1 MFSVPPYMRCI
12 TCMYWIYQKSPEIK
26 KIPEVFLFRDV
37 MIILRGTTRI
47 QDKSCTH
54 WIQQSSLLYREDHGN
69 SYWIMFRVSGS
80 EASNHIVD
88 RRTYTNRLL
97 SMHLH
102 PWYLFVSALM
112 YRCFCYADI
121 FITPWVMWCK
131 SIQKKEW
138 IISYDIWKYLHKS
151 LSDQRTFITSDGNCF
166 LFGNQQTVW

>member
-1 MFSVPPYMRCI
+1 MLCI
-12 TCMYWIYQKSPEIK
+12 TCMYWIYQKYPGTK

-69 SYWIMFRVSGS
+69 SYLFTFRISGS
-80 EASNHIVD
+80 KASNRIVD
-88 RRTYTNRLL
+88 CRTYTSRLL

-102 PWYLFVSALM
+102 QRYLFVIALM

-121 FITPWVMWCK
+121 FIALQWLVFPGFFRAIV
-131 SIQKKEW
+131 
-138 IISYDIWKYLHKS
+138 
-151 LSDQRTFITSDGNCF
+151 
-166 LFGNQQTVW
+166 V